1 MHNTVNTFVG
11 IDVSKQSLD
20 VGTLPNKSSQTFTYD
35 QTGIGQLLENLPKP
49 GTCLITIEAI
59 RHGAPAAGGY
69 QRPIVAELLDAGH
82 QVAVVNPKQVR
93 DFAKAFG
100 IKAKTDRIDAL
111 LIAQFGQHVNPRT
124 VAKTHEKQ
132 EELQQLVTRRR
143 QLVELKTAEKNRLE
157 TLSSKAVRKSVN
169 DVIKL
174 LNQQIDDIE
183 KQLMKLLKT
192 EDVFNGKGEILASV
206 PGVGNIT
213 VATLLAEL
221 PELGILNRQEISAL
235 VGLAPFN
242 RDSGR
247 HRGKRSIWGGRA
259 SIRSVLYMAAIT
271 AKRCNP
277 VIRKFAQQ
285 LEQTGKPFKVVITA
299 CMRKLLVIL
308 NTLLKNNTHWNPNFS
323 TETP

>member
-1 MHNTVNTFVG
+1 MDSTVNTFIG
-11 IDVSKQSLD
+11 IDVSKQTLD
-20 VGTLPNKSSQTFTYD
+20 VATLPNKSPQTFTND
-35 QTGIGQLLENLPKP
+35 QAGFGQLLKSLPKS
-49 GTCLITIEAI
+49 GTCLITIEAT
-59 RHGAPAAGGY
+59 GGY
-69 QRPIVAELLDAGH
+69 QRPVVAELIAAGH

-111 LIAQFGQHVNPRT
+111 VIARFGQHVQPRT
-124 VAKTHEKQ
+124 APKTHEKQ

-143 QLVELKTAEKNRLE
+143 QLVNLRTSEKNRLE
-157 TLSSKAVRKSVN
+157 TLTSKTVRKSVN
-169 DVIKL
+169 DVIAL
-174 LNQQIDDIE
+174 LDQQIEAIE
-183 KQLMKLLKT
+183 KQLTNLMAADDGFK
-192 EDVFNGKGEILASV
+192 GKGEILASV
-206 PGVGNIT
+206 PGVGTVT

-235 VGLAPFN
+235 AGLAPFN

-247 HRGKRSIWGGRA
+247 YHGKRSISGGRA
-259 SIRSVLYMAAIT
+259 SIRTVLYMAAIT

-308 NTLLKNNTHWNPNFS
+308 NTLLKTNTHWNPNFS
-323 TETP
+323 TKIA